1 MNWQRVQFLG
11 GFTLIELIVVIGIIG
26 ILGTA
31 GIFSYTASLDNA
43 NKSKAL
49 QDIHD
54 IASAA
59 ETLSIHTGKYPNGC
73 PIDEI
78 SDPEN
83 TDLNQPSAGLTQKPV
98 VATIDADCFWT
109 AQDIALWGGPYTK
122 TISLDPWKRAYS
134 FDPDYYGRSGVV
146 GIGPGCTNQDTN
158 GNYLFSDGA
167 AIVSSGKDGIGY
179 SCDDVAVYLYKSN

>member
-1 MNWQRVQFLG
+1 MNWLKVRFHE
-11 GFTLIELIVVIGIIG
+11 GFTLIEVIVVMGIIG
-26 ILGTA
+26 ILSTA
-31 GIFSYTASLDNA
+31 GIFSYTGSLDNA

-54 IASAA
+54 IVRAV
-59 ETLSIHTGKYPNGC
+59 ETLSIHTGKYSNGC
-73 PIDEI
+73 PIDEM

-122 TISLDPWKRAYS
+122 TISLDPWGRAYQ
-134 FDPDYYGRSGVV
+134 FDPDYWGRSGIV
-146 GIGPGCTNQDTN
+146 GLGAGCTDQDAS
-158 GNYLFSDGA
+158 GNYLFSDGVA
-167 AIVSSGKDGIGY
+167 VVSSGKDGVEY
-179 SCDDVAVYLYKSN
+179 TCDDVTVYLYKSN